1 MTRTSRSLTI
11 VAIMIAL
18 TTFAQAYAQD
28 TCKTFSIKNPHG
40 AAMSIMKIWAVDSVN
55 FTVSTVKPLPFQ
67 IGATESFDIIV
78 CIRARDGKPHS
89 TSIRYTNTHGTSSY
103 NVTMTAPSVSAVPSE
118 GDGAD
123 VGVRVDVSP
132 NPASTQAMIDVDA
145 RGARETGVRLYDI
158 NGRVVWSYTQTITQ
172 AHIPIDLQSI
182 PAGMYT
188 LVADDGNGRRHARRL
203 IVNR

>member
-1 MTRTSRSLTI
+1 MNRTSHSFAI
-11 VAIMIAL
+11 VSIAIAIA
-18 TTFAQAYAQD
+18 TFASARAQD
-28 TCKTFSIKNPHG
+28 TCKTFSIANPHG

-55 FTVSTVKPLPFQ
+55 FTVSTVKPLPFD
-67 IGATESFDIIV
+67 IGATESFSIIV
-78 CIRARDGKPHS
+78 CIHARDGKPHS

-118 GDGAD
+118 GNDAN

-145 RGARETGVRLYDI
+145 SSTREIDVRLYDI
-158 NGRVVWSYTQTITQ
+158 NGRAVWSS
-172 AHIPIDLQSI
+172 AHATTHARIPMDLQSI
-182 PAGMYT
+182 PNGTYT